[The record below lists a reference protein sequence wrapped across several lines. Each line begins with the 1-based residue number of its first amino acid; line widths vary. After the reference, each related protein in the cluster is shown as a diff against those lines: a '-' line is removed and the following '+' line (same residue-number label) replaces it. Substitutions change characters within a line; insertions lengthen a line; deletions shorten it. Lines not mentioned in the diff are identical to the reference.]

1 MYLLSCCKQNL
12 LGLLLFGGALFL
24 HVPVFADSAV
34 AAGLFEKEMSIN
46 RRYLLV
52 PVKNSEQR
60 VFAGQ
65 QILQITDGDRL
76 LREFRVKLPENG
88 DSPDWIAAYPVY
100 QFNGETVMLKSS
112 GKVPDTYSDA
122 LGQIRLSDDPPV
134 RPDDYTV
141 PYRDQFHFS
150 VRRGWN
156 NDVNGLV
163 FNGGV
168 YHLYYQYNP
177 FNISWDNMHWGH
189 ATSTDL
195 VHWEEQEIALFPNH
209 MRDMMFS
216 GGGFMDV
223 QNTSGVGTNGVIP
236 QFAAFTSTGRGECL
250 AYSLD
255 NGTTFAELPENPV
268 VTHHGRDPKVI
279 WHEPSHKWIMVVFDE
294 SDELLDPAPLPS
306 VPEARLRDNM
316 AFYSSA
322 DLRTWTFESRFVHPD
337 RKATKECPELFEI
350 PIEGRPNETRWI
362 LYGVEN
368 RYFIGH
374 FDGHRFVEESGPFR
388 GEIGLGRAAQIVSD
402 APDHRIIQVAWAY
415 QGSPFYLNKWPDQFY
430 SQGILLPREVSLKET
445 PDGLRLFF
453 YPVKEVDALRKKQ
466 IVSVENPE
474 LAEVSETLQSCE
486 GKLLDLLIDVELPG
500 SSKLELTVN
509 GQTVTVQE
517 SGSVRVLSDRT
528 ITELFVNQGERVM
541 SFRRPESAFEDTSCS
556 LKVSG
561 GGIIKLL
568 EIYEMG
574 SSW

>member
-1 MYLLSCCKQNL
+1 MYLLSCCKKE
-12 LGLLLFGGALFL
+12 LFGFLLYAGALFL
-24 HVPVFADSAV
+24 QAPGFADSAV
-34 AAGLFEKEMSIN
+34 AAGLFEKEMTIDG
-46 RRYLLV
+46 RYLLV

-65 QILQITDGDRL
+65 HILQITEGGRL

-100 QFNGETVMLKSS
+100 PFSGETVTLKSS
-112 GKVPDTYSDA
+112 AEVPENYSDA
-122 LGQIRLSDDPPV
+122 LDQIRLSNEKPA
-134 RPDDYTV
+134 RPDDYTL

-163 FNGGV
+163 YNDGV

-195 VHWEEQEIALFPNH
+195 VHWAEQEIALFQNH
-209 MRDMMFS
+209 KKDMMFS

-223 QNTSGVGTNGVIP
+223 QNTSGVGTNGIIP

-255 NGTTFAELPENPV
+255 HGMTFAELPENPV
-268 VTHHGRDPKVI
+268 IQHHGRDPKVI
-279 WHEPSHKWIMVVFDE
+279 WHEPSHKWILIVFDE
-294 SDELLDPAPLPS
+294 TDEILDPAPLPN
-306 VPEARLRDNM
+306 VPEARRRDSF
-316 AFYSSA
+316 AFYSSE
-322 DLRTWTFESRFVHPD
+322 DLREWTFESRFVHPD

-362 LYGVEN
+362 VYGVEN

-374 FDGHRFVEESGPFR
+374 FDGRRFVAESGPFR

-402 APDHRIIQVAWAY
+402 APDNRLIQIAWAY
-415 QGSPFYLNKWPDQFY
+415 QGSPFYLNKWPDQKF

-445 PDGLRLFF
+445 PAGLRLFF
-453 YPVKEVDALRKKQ
+453 YPVKEVEALRKKQ
-466 IVSVENPE
+466 IASVENPSMDE
-474 LAEVSETLQSCE
+474 AARILQSCE
-486 GKLLDLLIDVELPG
+486 GKLLDLLLDVELPG
-500 SSKLELTVN
+500 SSNLELTVN
-509 GQTVTVQE
+509 GQMITVHQ

-528 ITELFVNQGERVM
+528 MTEVFIHQGERVM
-541 SFRRPESAFEDTSCS
+541 SFRRPEKTFDDTSCR
-556 LKVSG
+556 VRIHG
-561 GGIIKLL
+561 GGKIGHL

-574 SSW
+574 SIW

>member
-1 MYLLSCCKQNL
+1 MLLLNCCKKE
-12 LGLLLFGGALFL
+12 LFGLVLLAGALFL
-24 HVPVFADSAV
+24 QAAVFADSAGG
-34 AAGLFEKEMSIN
+34 AGLFEKEMTIN

-65 QILQITDGDRL
+65 HILQMVSGTNL
-76 LREFRVKLPENG
+76 LSEFRVKLPENG
-88 DSPDWIAAYPVY
+88 DSPDWIAAYPVSRFSG
-100 QFNGETVMLKSS
+100 QSVTLKSS
-112 GKVPDTYSDA
+112 GEVPANYSEA
-122 LGQIRLSDDPPV
+122 LAQICLSNEKPA
-134 RPDDYTV
+134 RPDDYTL

-163 FNGGV
+163 YNDGV

-189 ATSTDL
+189 AASTDL
-195 VHWEEQEIALFPNH
+195 VHWTEQEIALFQNH

-223 QNTSGVGTNGVIP
+223 QNTSGIGTNGIIP
-236 QFAAFTSTGRGECL
+236 QFAAFTGTGRGECL

-255 NGTTFAELPENPV
+255 HGMTFAELPENPV
-268 VTHHGRDPKVI
+268 IQHHGRDPKVI
-279 WHEPSHKWIMVVFDE
+279 WHEPTRRWVMIVFDE
-294 SDELLDPAPLPS
+294 TDEILDPAPLPN
-306 VPEARLRDNM
+306 VPEARLRDSF
-316 AFYSSA
+316 AFYSSE

-362 LYGVEN
+362 VYGVEN

-402 APDHRIIQVAWAY
+402 APDRRLIQLAWAY
-415 QGSPFYLNKWPDQFY
+415 QGSPFYLNKWPDQKF
-430 SQGILLPREVSLKET
+430 SQGILLPREVALKET

-453 YPVKEVDALRKKQ
+453 YPVKEVDALRIKQ
-466 IVSVENPE
+466 IAALENP
-474 LAEVSETLQSCE
+474 APDEVSGILQSCE
-486 GKLLDLLIDVELPG
+486 GKLLDLLLEVELPV

-509 GQTVTVQE
+509 GQAVTVHE

-528 ITELFVNQGERVM
+528 ITEVFVNRGERVM
-541 SFRRPESAFEDTSCS
+541 SYRRPEKEFDDTSCR
-556 LKVSG
+556 LRIHG
-561 GGIIKLL
+561 GGMIKHL
-568 EIYEMG
+568 EIYEMQ
-574 SSW
+574 SIW